1 MSTAHTTF
9 HILDALS
16 RDQISTITRET
27 EDEEEIEITFEE
39 DDKKMSYGR
48 ADSKKQQRAIVI
60 HLFGMTAEGES
71 LRCDVEGFRPYL
83 YLKVPP
89 SLDIHQFRDQLKSA
103 EFHKGEQEIR
113 IPASLSIE
121 RVKRK
126 ELYGFTA
133 DEEFTFF
140 KLAVSSLKDF
150 RSLKLLLLN
159 DYQEPTFRLS
169 KKSAPLPVYESGLDP
184 LLRFFHLRDV
194 APCGWVT
201 VNPSGDG
208 EDETTGIRVITCQW
222 DEVSPELKPPKPT
235 APFRT
240 LFWDLEC
247 YSHSGEFPVANPK
260 KVKDSKGERVE
271 HAGQA
276 GPGDPIIQIGCVLKE
291 SDGSID
297 KTIFVLD
304 TCDPIPGITVKSFKD
319 EKSMLLSWFAWL
331 AETNPDIWVGYNIFG
346 FDERYLW
353 ERAQALGI
361 TNDESLQIMSRLYG
375 HGGKVSLQEKRLASS
390 ALGDNFLHTLSL
402 QGRLQVD
409 LYHVVKRGYQLASY
423 KLDEVTKHF
432 MSGKL
437 KKIVKEDSTTG
448 TVWKI
453 MTSATGNAKVGRAI
467 VLIDETG
474 DELTEKL
481 QIVEVGKDYM
491 KVAPSEADS
500 ELDTDMAVK
509 WVIVKDDVSPA
520 DIFRLH
526 RGSSSDRATVA
537 AYCIQDC
544 DLTMDLYNK
553 LETFNNAMCMA
564 NVCTVPVTM
573 IFTRGQGIKIESL
586 IFKFCHGA
594 DMTIVTQTSPP
605 FNAPATPRIGLDG
618 EEINEEQDSYEGAIV
633 LDPTPG
639 FYTRSPIGVCDFAS
653 LYPSTIESENIS
665 YDSLLWV
672 KDYAMDGTFVKTN
685 WTFENNESLIDKYQ
699 AAGEAMGCR
708 WIDISFDIWKPDPAD
723 TRKQPTK
730 IKTGIRVC
738 RYAQY
743 PGSRKA
749 ALPRIVQGLLAAR
762 AAKRSEIKKESD
774 PFRKALLDAEQ
785 LAYKLTANSLYG
797 QLGSGVF
804 KVRLQHL
811 AASVTAYG
819 RKQIM
824 FAKAAIEKFYGPEA
838 KDPRCSAF
846 VVYGDTDSLFV
857 EINPRNSS
865 TGERLKGREAIQATI
880 DITEEAGH
888 FITKALKKPH
898 DFEFD
903 KAFYPFI
910 IFSKKRYV
918 GNMYEENADD
928 YYQKSMGIATKRRD
942 YAPIVKTIYG
952 GAIKILLQNEANAF
966 GNPVANAAAFVKKW
980 VNDMMENKVSLNQL
994 MLTKSLRSE
1003 YKMATPPAHKVLANR
1018 ITARDPGNAP
1028 ASGDRLSFI
1037 YFKQPANFKGSQGDR
1052 VETPAFMKANGL
1064 KPDPEYYIEHQ
1075 LENPVGQLFSI
1086 LVDQLPGVRPPVQ
1099 GWSADPAMQAA
1110 ERELYAREYLFR
1122 PAKEKNT
1129 NTLFKMWGQTQA
1141 NTIPVAQS
1149 VASRTRAA
1157 AEKLKKGQSR
1167 VDDLFM
1173 ARMLVDTVKKEKRR
1187 K

>member
-1 MSTAHTTF
+1 MSTTF

-27 EDEEEIEITFEE
+27 DEEQEVEMSWQE
-39 DDKKMSYGR
+39 DGERDKPYGQVNT
-48 ADSKKQQRAIVI
+48 SKQQRALVI
-60 HLFGMTAEGES
+60 HLFGMTAEGTS

-83 YLKVPP
+83 YVKVPP
-89 SLDIHQFRDQLKSA
+89 SLDLHQFRDQLKSA
-103 EFHKGEQEIR
+103 ERNLSSGQQITV
-113 IPASLSIE
+113 PASLSIE

-133 DEEFTFF
+133 DEEFTFL
-140 KLAVSSLKDF
+140 KLEVSSLKDF
-150 RSLKLLLLN
+150 RNLKLLLLN
-159 DYQEPTFRLS
+159 DYQEPTFRTS
-169 KKSAPLPVYESGLDP
+169 KTSKPLPVYESGLDP
-184 LLRFFHLRDV
+184 LLRFFHLRNIS
-194 APCGWVT
+194 PCGWVT
-201 VNPSGDG
+201 IDPTGDSN
-208 EDETTGIRVITCQW
+208 DETTGIRVLTCQW
-222 DEVSPELKPPKPT
+222 EDINPEAKPPKPA
-235 APFRT
+235 APFKT
-240 LFWDLEC
+240 LFWDIEC
-247 YSHSGEFPVANPK
+247 YSHSGEFPVAKPK
-260 KVKDSKGERVE
+260 TNI
-271 HAGQA
+271 Q
-276 GPGDPIIQIGCVLKE
+276 GDPIIQIGCVLKDSE
-291 SDGSID
+291 GKIHR
-297 KTIFVLD
+297 TIFVLD
-304 TCDPIPGITVKSFKD
+304 KCDDIPTAKVKWYKT
-319 EKSMLLSWFAWL
+319 EKQMLLAWFAWL

-346 FDERYLW
+346 FDERYVW
-353 ERAQALGI
+353 ERAQVLGI
-361 TNDESLQIMSRLYG
+361 TNDESFQILSRLYG

-409 LYHVVKRGYQLASY
+409 LYHVVKRGYQLPSY
-423 KLDEVTKHF
+423 KLDEVTKYF

-437 KKIVKEDSTTG
+437 KSITKESDGS
-448 TVWKI
+448 WIIK
-453 MTSATGNAKVGRAI
+453 TSSTGNAKVGRAI
-467 VLIDETG
+467 VLLEETS
-474 DELTEKL
+474 DELTDKL
-481 QIVEVGKDYM
+481 QITEVTKDYIR
-491 KVAPSEADS
+491 VQPSEADS
-500 ELDTDMAVK
+500 EIDTDMAVK

-526 RGSSSDRATVA
+526 RGSSADRATVA

-564 NVCTVPVTM
+564 NVCSVPVTM
-573 IFTRGQGIKIESL
+573 IFTRGQGVKIESL
-586 IFKFCHGA
+586 IFKFCHDA
-594 DMTIVTQTSPP
+594 NMTIVTQTSPP
-605 FNAPATPRIGLDG
+605 FNAPETPRLGPDG
-618 EEINEEQDSYEGAIV
+618 EEINEQQDSYEGAIV

-639 FYTRSPIGVCDFAS
+639 FYTKSPIGVCDFAS

-665 YDSLLWV
+665 YDSLLWA
-672 KDYAMDGTFVKTN
+672 KDYDMDGKELKTN
-685 WTFENNESLIDKYQ
+685 WTFEGDERQIAKYQ

-730 IKTGIRVC
+730 IKTGVRVC

-743 PGSRKA
+743 PGDRKA
-749 ALPRIVQGLLAAR
+749 ALPRIVQNLLAAR
-762 AAKRSEIKKESD
+762 AAKRAEIKKESD

-785 LAYKLTANSLYG
+785 MAYKLTANSLYG

-824 FAKAAIEKFYGPEA
+824 FAKAAIERFYGPEA

-857 EINPRNSS
+857 EINPRNPE
-865 TGERLKGREAIQATI
+865 TGERLQGRAAIQATI

-888 FITKALKKPH
+888 FITKALKRPH

-918 GNMYEENADD
+918 GNMYEENADEFV
-928 YYQKSMGIATKRRD
+928 QKSMGIATKRRD
-942 YAPIVKTIYG
+942 YAAIVKTVYG
-952 GAIKILLQNEANAF
+952 GAIKILLNNRGSDAVQEAAT
-966 GNPVANAAAFVKKW
+966 FVKKW
-980 VNDMMENKVSLNQL
+980 VADMMDNKVSLNQL

-1003 YKMATPPAHKVLANR
+1003 YKTPTPPAHKQLANR

-1028 ASGDRLSFI
+1028 ASGDRLSFV
-1037 YFKQPANFKGSQGDR
+1037 YFKPPAGFKGSQGDR
-1052 VETPAFMKANGL
+1052 VETPAFMKVNGL

-1086 LVDQLPGVRPPVQ
+1086 MIDQLPDARPPVK

-1110 ERELYAREYLFR
+1110 ERELYAKDYLFK
-1122 PAKEKNT
+1122 AGKQKGKT
-1129 NTLFKMWGQTQA
+1129 TLVSMWGLQDSKMA
-1141 NTIPVAQS
+1141 KSPPVAQTI
-1149 VASRTRAA
+1149 ASRTRAA
-1157 AEKLKKGQSR
+1157 GANKGQTR
-1167 VDDLFM
+1167 VDELF
-1173 ARMLVDTVKKEKRR
+1173 ADKMLVSEMSKDQAKSKRTKK
-1187 K
+1187 

>member
-1 MSTAHTTF
+1 MASQKTTF

-16 RDQISTITRET
+16 RDQITTVTRET
-27 EDEEEIEITFEE
+27 EDEQEVELTFE
-39 DDKKMSYGR
+39 DDDADSYKKIYGR
-48 ADSKKQQRAIVI
+48 SDGKDKQAFVII
-60 HLFGMTAEGES
+60 HLFGMTADGES

-83 YLKVPP
+83 YVKVPP
-89 SLDIHQFRDQLKSA
+89 SLQLTQFHDQLR
-103 EFHKGEQEIR
+103 G
-113 IPASLSIE
+113 PASMSIE
-121 RVKRK
+121 KVKRK

-150 RSLKLLLLN
+150 RALKQLLLN
-159 DYQEPTFRLS
+159 DYQEPIFRLS

-184 LLRFFHLRDV
+184 LLRFFHLRSI

-201 VNPSGDG
+201 VNPTDEG
-208 EDETTGIRVITCQW
+208 EDETTGIKVLTCQW
-222 DEVSPELKPPKPT
+222 DDISPETNTPKPT
-235 APFRT
+235 APFKT

-247 YSHSGEFPVANPK
+247 YSHSGEFPVAK
-260 KVKDSKGERVE
+260 E
-271 HAGQA
+271 
-276 GPGDPIIQIGCVLKE
+276 DPIIQIGCTLKE
-291 SDGSID
+291 SNGSIE

-304 TCDPIPGITVKSFKD
+304 TCDPVPGITVKWFKT
-319 EKSMLLSWFAWL
+319 EKAMLLAWFAWL

-353 ERAQALGI
+353 GRAQVLGI
-361 TNDESLQIMSRLYG
+361 TNDESLQVMSRLYG

-402 QGRLQVD
+402 QGRLQID

-423 KLDEVTKHF
+423 KLDEVTKYF

-437 KKIVKEDSTTG
+437 KKINIITAEDTG
-448 TVWKI
+448 VEWKI
-453 MTSATGNAKVGRAI
+453 MTSATGNAKVGRSL
-467 VLIDETG
+467 VLLDETG

-481 QIVEVGKDYM
+481 SIIEVAKDYI
-491 KVAPSEADS
+491 KVTPSEADV
-500 ELDTDMAVK
+500 ELDTDLAVK

-526 RGSSSDRATVA
+526 RGSSKDRAIIA

-564 NVCTVPVTM
+564 NVCSVPVTM
-573 IFTRGQGIKIESL
+573 IFTRGQGVKIESL
-586 IFKFCHGA
+586 IFKFCNGA
-594 DMTIVTQTSPP
+594 DMTIVTQTSKP
-605 FNAPATPRIGLDG
+605 FSANTDATQVRYGPDG
-618 EEINEEQDSYEGAIV
+618 EEIVEEQDSYEGAIV

-672 KDYAMDGTFVKTN
+672 KDYSMDGTFVKTA
-685 WTFENNESLIDKYQ
+685 WTFEQNESLIDKYQ

-730 IKTGIRVC
+730 IRTGIRVC

-743 PGSRKA
+743 TGDRKA

-762 AAKRSEIKKESD
+762 AAKRAEIKKESD

-819 RKQIM
+819 RKQIL
-824 FAKAAIEKFYGPEA
+824 FAKAAIERFYGPEA

-857 EINPRNSS
+857 EINPRDPL
-865 TGERLKGREAIQATI
+865 TGERLTGRAAIQATI
-880 DITEEAGH
+880 EITEEAGH
-888 FITKALKKPH
+888 FITKALKRPH

-928 YYQKSMGIATKRRD
+928 YVQKSMGIATKRRD
-942 YAPIVKTIYG
+942 YAPIVKTVYG
-952 GAIKILLQNEANAF
+952 GAIKILLQNETNAF
-966 GNPVANAAAFVKKW
+966 GNAAANAAAFVKKW

-1003 YKMATPPAHKVLANR
+1003 YKTPTPPAHKVLADR

-1037 YFKQPANFKGSQGDR
+1037 YFKQPAGTRAQTQGDR
-1052 VETPAFMKANGL
+1052 VETPAFMKLHGL
-1064 KPDPEYYIEHQ
+1064 KPDPEYYIGHQ
-1075 LENPVGQLFSI
+1075 LENPIGQLFSI
-1086 LVDQLPGVRPPVQ
+1086 LIDQLPGVRPPLK
-1099 GWSADPAMQAA
+1099 GWSADPTMQAA
-1110 ERELYAREYLFR
+1110 ERELYAREYLFKA
-1122 PAKEKNT
+1122 AKEKGSNTLLSMWGKELT
-1129 NTLFKMWGQTQA
+1129 NTT
-1141 NTIPVAQS
+1141 PVAQT
-1149 VASRTRAA
+1149 VTSRTRSALTKAA
-1157 AEKLKKGQSR
+1157 ASEKGQTR
-1167 VDDLFM
+1167 IDQLF
-1173 ARMLVDTVKKEKRR
+1173 ADRMLVSSIKKDR
-1187 K
+1187 KKKI

>member
-1 MSTAHTTF
+1 MPITF

-16 RDQISTITRET
+16 RDQITTITRET
-27 EDEEEIEITFEE
+27 DEEQEVEMSWQE
-39 DDKKMSYGR
+39 DGEKDKSFGQ
-48 ADSKKQQRAIVI
+48 AGQSPQQRALVI

-83 YLKVPP
+83 YVKVGP
-89 SLDIHQFRDQLKSA
+89 SYDIHQFRDQLKTA
-103 EFHKGEQEIR
+103 ERELNSGQQLTV
-113 IPASLSIE
+113 PASLSIE

-140 KLAVSSLKDF
+140 KLEVSSLKDF
-150 RSLKLLLLN
+150 RNLKQLLLN
-159 DYQEPTFRLS
+159 DYQEPAFRTS

-184 LLRFFHLRDV
+184 LLRFFHLRNV
-194 APCGWVT
+194 SPCGWVT
-201 VNPSGDG
+201 VDATGDG
-208 EDETTGIRVITCQW
+208 NDETTGIRVLTCQW
-222 DEVSPELKPPKPT
+222 EDIDPEAKPPKPA
-235 APFRT
+235 APFKT
-240 LFWDLEC
+240 LFWDIEC
-247 YSHSGEFPVANPK
+247 YSHSGEFPVAKPK
-260 KVKDSKGERVE
+260 GNI
-271 HAGQA
+271 Q
-276 GPGDPIIQIGCVLKE
+276 GDPIIQIGCVLKD
-291 SDGSID
+291 SDGDIQR
-297 KTIFVLD
+297 TIFVLD
-304 TCDPIPGITVKSFKD
+304 KCEDIPTAKVKWYKT
-319 EKSMLLSWFAWL
+319 EKEMLLGWFAWL

-346 FDERYLW
+346 FDERYVW
-353 ERAQALGI
+353 ERAQSLGI
-361 TNDESLQIMSRLYG
+361 TNDESFQVLSRLYG
-375 HGGKVSLQEKRLASS
+375 HGGKVALQEKRLASS

-409 LYHVVKRGYQLASY
+409 LYHVVKRGYQLPSY

-437 KKIVKEDSTTG
+437 KKVAKETDGTWIIKTG
-448 TVWKI
+448 
-453 MTSATGNAKVGRAI
+453 STGNAKVGRAI
-467 VLIDETG
+467 VLLEETG
-474 DELTEKL
+474 DELTDKL
-481 QIVEVGKDYM
+481 EITEVTKEYIR
-491 KVAPSEADS
+491 VQPSEADS

-526 RGSSSDRATVA
+526 RGSAADRATIA
-537 AYCIQDC
+537 SYCIQDC

-564 NVCTVPVTM
+564 NVCSVPVTM
-573 IFTRGQGIKIESL
+573 IFTRGQGVKIESL
-586 IFKFCHGA
+586 IFKFCHQA
-594 DMTIVTQTSPP
+594 NLTIVTQTSPP
-605 FNAPATPRIGLDG
+605 FNAPETPRVGPDG

-639 FYTRSPIGVCDFAS
+639 FYTKSPIGVCDFAS

-665 YDSLLWV
+665 YDSLLWA
-672 KDYAMDGTFVKTN
+672 KDYDMSGKEIKTN
-685 WTFENNESLIDKYQ
+685 WTFEGDERQIAKYQ

-730 IKTGIRVC
+730 IKTGVRVC

-743 PGSRKA
+743 PGDRKA
-749 ALPRIVQGLLAAR
+749 ALPRIVQNLLAAR
-762 AAKRSEIKKESD
+762 AAKRAEIKKESD

-857 EINPRNSS
+857 EINPRNPE
-865 TGERLKGREAIQATI
+865 TGERLQGREAIQATI
-880 DITEEAGH
+880 DITTEAGE
-888 FITKALKKPH
+888 FITKALKRPH

-918 GNMYEENADD
+918 GNMYEENADEFV
-928 YYQKSMGIATKRRD
+928 QKSMGIATKRRD
-942 YAPIVKTIYG
+942 YAAIVKTVYG
-952 GAIKILLQNEANAF
+952 GAIKILLNNRGSDAVQEAAT
-966 GNPVANAAAFVKKW
+966 FVKKW
-980 VNDMMENKVSLNQL
+980 VTDMMDNKVSLNQL

-1003 YKMATPPAHKVLANR
+1003 YKTATPPAHKQLANR

-1037 YFKQPANFKGSQGDR
+1037 YFKPPAGFKGSQGDR

-1086 LVDQLPGVRPPVQ
+1086 MIDQLPDARPPVK

-1110 ERELYAREYLFR
+1110 ERELYAKDYLFK
-1122 PAKEKNT
+1122 AGKQKGKT
-1129 NTLFKMWGQTQA
+1129 TLVSMWGLQDSKVA
-1141 NTIPVAQS
+1141 KAAPVAQTI
-1149 VASRTRAA
+1149 ASRTRAA
-1157 AEKLKKGQSR
+1157 AATRATTANKGQTR
-1167 VDDLFM
+1167 VDELF
-1173 ARMLVDTVKKEKRR
+1173 ADKMLVNELSSQRAKSKRTKK
-1187 K
+1187 

>member
-1 MSTAHTTF
+1 MSVNKHVTF

-16 RDQISTITRET
+16 RDQISTVTRET
-27 EDEEEIEITFEE
+27 EDEEEIELTFEDD
-39 DDKKMSYGR
+39 DDKKISYGR
-48 ADSKKQQRAIVI
+48 ADSRAQQRAIVI

-71 LRCDVEGFRPYL
+71 LRCDIEGFRPYL
-83 YLKVPP
+83 YVKVPP
-89 SLDIHQFRDQLKSA
+89 SLDTHQFRDQLKGA
-103 EFHKGEQEIR
+103 EFNKKDQEIKV
-113 IPASLSIE
+113 PASLSIE
-121 RVKRK
+121 PVKRK

-159 DYQEPTFRLS
+159 DYQEPIFRLS

-201 VNPSGDG
+201 VNPSDEG
-208 EDETTGIRVITCQW
+208 EDETTGIKVLTCQW
-222 DEVSPELKPPKPT
+222 DDVSPEFKPPKPT

-260 KVKDSKGERVE
+260 KAKDGKGERS
-271 HAGQA
+271 A
-276 GPGDPIIQIGCVLKE
+276 PGDPIIQIGCVLKE
-291 SDGSID
+291 SDGTIE

-304 TCDPIPGITVKSFKD
+304 TCDPIPDVTVKAFNT
-319 EKSMLLSWFAWL
+319 EKAMLLAWFAWL

-437 KKIVKEDSTTG
+437 KKVVKNTEATT
-448 TVWKI
+448 WKI
-453 MTSATGNAKVGRAI
+453 MTSATGNAKVGRAV

-481 QIVEVGKDYM
+481 QITEVGKDYM
-491 KVAPSEADS
+491 VVTPSEADS
-500 ELDTDMAVK
+500 ELDTDLAVK

-526 RGSSSDRATVA
+526 RGSSKDRATVA

-564 NVCTVPVTM
+564 NVCSVPVTM
-573 IFTRGQGIKIESL
+573 IFTRGQGVKCESL
-586 IFKFCHGA
+586 IFKFCNSAGV
-594 DMTIVTQTSPP
+594 TIVTQSSPP
-605 FNAPATPRIGLDG
+605 FNAPTTPRIGLDG
-618 EEINEEQDSYEGAIV
+618 LEIHEEQDSYEGAIV

-672 KDYAMDGTFVKTN
+672 KDYAMDGTFVNTN
-685 WTFENNESLIDKYQ
+685 WTFENKESLIDKYQ

-749 ALPRIVQGLLAAR
+749 VLPRIVQGLLAAR
-762 AAKRSEIKKESD
+762 AAKRAEIKKESD

-819 RKQIM
+819 RKQIL

-857 EINPRNSS
+857 EINPRNPT

-918 GNMYEENADD
+918 GNMFEENADD

-952 GAIKILLQNEANAF
+952 GAIKILLQNEANA
-966 GNPVANAAAFVKKW
+966 VAEAAAFVKKW

-1003 YKMATPPAHKVLANR
+1003 YKMATPPAHKVLADR

-1037 YFKQPANFKGSQGDR
+1037 YFKQPANFRGSQGDR

-1086 LVDQLPGVRPPVQ
+1086 LVDQLPGVKPPYQ
-1099 GWSADPAMQAA
+1099 GWSADPGMQAA

-1129 NTLFKMWGQTQA
+1129 NTLMKMWGQTPHA
-1141 NTIPVAQS
+1141 APVAQS
-1149 VASRTRAA
+1149 ISSRTRTAVAAA
-1157 AEKLKKGQSR
+1157 AEKSKKGQSR
-1167 VDDLFM
+1167 IDDLF
-1173 ARMLVDTVKKEKRR
+1173 ADRMLVSSVRKEKR
-1187 K
+1187 KKV

>member
-1 MSTAHTTF
+1 MTSDKTTF

-16 RDQISTITRET
+16 RDQISTVTRET
-27 EDEEEIEITFEE
+27 EDEQEVELTFE
-39 DDKKMSYGR
+39 DDYDELKKWGR
-48 ADSKKQQRAIVI
+48 PQQTTNQQRSLII
-60 HLFGMTAEGES
+60 HLFGMTADGTS

-83 YLKVPP
+83 YVKVPT
-89 SLDIHQFRDQLKSA
+89 SLQIAQFHDQLRGPTSM
-103 EFHKGEQEIR
+103 
-113 IPASLSIE
+113 SIE
-121 RVKRK
+121 KIKRK

-140 KLAVSSLKDF
+140 KLAVSNLKDF
-150 RSLKLLLLN
+150 RALKQLLLN
-159 DYQEPTFRLS
+159 DYQEPIFRLS
-169 KKSAPLPVYESGLDP
+169 KKSSPLAVYESGLDP
-184 LLRFFHLRDV
+184 LLRFFHLRNV

-201 VNPSGDG
+201 VNPSDEG
-208 EDETTGIRVITCQW
+208 EDETTGIKVITCKW
-222 DEVSPELKPPKPT
+222 DDVEPETKPSKPC
-235 APFRT
+235 APFKT

-247 YSHSGEFPVANPK
+247 YSHSGEFPVPK
-260 KVKDSKGERVE
+260 E
-271 HAGQA
+271 
-276 GPGDPIIQIGCVLKE
+276 DPIIQIGCTMKG
-291 SDGSID
+291 SDGSTE

-304 TCDPIPGITVKSFKD
+304 TCDPVPGIIVKSFKT
-319 EKSMLLSWFAWL
+319 EKAMLLAWFAWL
-331 AETNPDIWVGYNIFG
+331 AEENPDIWVGYNIFG

-353 ERAQALGI
+353 GRAQALSI
-361 TNDESLQIMSRLYG
+361 TNDESLQVMSRLYG

-402 QGRLQVD
+402 QGRLQID

-423 KLDEVTKHF
+423 KLDEVTKYF

-437 KKIVKEDSTTG
+437 KKIIKDNLDSKTAG
-448 TVWKI
+448 SWKI
-453 MTSATGNAKVGRAI
+453 MTAGTGNAKVGRSL
-467 VLIDETG
+467 VLLDETG

-481 QIVEVGKDYM
+481 PITEIGKDFIR
-491 KVAPSEADS
+491 VEPSETDLD
-500 ELDTDMAVK
+500 LDTDLAVK

-526 RGSSSDRATVA
+526 RGSAKDRAIIA

-564 NVCTVPVTM
+564 NVCSVPVTM
-573 IFTRGQGIKIESL
+573 IFTRGQGVKIESL

-594 DMTIVTQTSPP
+594 ELAIVTQTSKP
-605 FNAPATPRIGLDG
+605 FNVDPTQVRYGPDG
-618 EEINEEQDSYEGAIV
+618 EEITEEQDSYEGAIV

-639 FYTRSPIGVCDFAS
+639 FYTQSPIGVCDFAS

-672 KDYAMDGTFVKTN
+672 KDYAMDGTFMKTA
-685 WTFENNESLIDKYQ
+685 WTFEQNESLINKYQ

-743 PGSRKA
+743 TGDRKA
-749 ALPRIVQGLLAAR
+749 ALPRIVQNLLAAR
-762 AAKRSEIKKESD
+762 AAKRAEIKKESD

-819 RKQIM
+819 RKQIL
-824 FAKAAIEKFYGPEA
+824 FAKAAIERFYGPEA
-838 KDPRCSAF
+838 RDPRCSAF

-857 EINPRNSS
+857 EINPRDPL
-865 TGERLKGREAIQATI
+865 TGERLTGRAAIQATI
-880 DITEEAGH
+880 EITEEAGH
-888 FITKALKKPH
+888 FITKALKRPH

-918 GNMYEENADD
+918 GNMFEENADD
-928 YYQKSMGIATKRRD
+928 YVQKSMGIATKRRD
-942 YAPIVKTIYG
+942 YAPIVKTVYG
-952 GAIKILLQNEANAF
+952 GAIKILLQNQLNAA
-966 GNPVANAAAFVKKW
+966 ANAAAFVKKW
-980 VNDMMENKVSLNQL
+980 VNDLMDNKVSLNQL

-1003 YKMATPPAHKVLANR
+1003 YKTATPPAHKVLADR

-1037 YFKQPANFKGSQGDR
+1037 YFKPPAGAAGKTQGDR
-1052 VETPAFMKANGL
+1052 VETPAFMKVNGL
-1064 KPDPEYYIEHQ
+1064 KPDPEYYIGHQ
-1075 LENPVGQLFSI
+1075 LENPIGQLFSI
-1086 LVDQLPGVRPPVQ
+1086 LIDQLPGIRPPLK
-1099 GWSADPAMQAA
+1099 GWSADPVMQAA
-1110 ERELYAREYLFR
+1110 ERELYAREYLFKV
-1122 PAKEKNT
+1122 AKEKGS
-1129 NTLFKMWGQTQA
+1129 NTLMSMWGKQLT
-1141 NTIPVAQS
+1141 NVIPVAQS
-1149 VASRTRAA
+1149 ISSRTRTAA
-1157 AEKLKKGQSR
+1157 TRAVASDKGQTR
-1167 VDDLFM
+1167 IDQLF
-1173 ARMLVDTVKKEKRR
+1173 ADRMLVSSVKKER
-1187 K
+1187 KKKVTTE

>member
-1 MSTAHTTF
+1 MTLNVTF

-16 RDQISTITRET
+16 RDQVSTVTRET
-27 EDEEEIEITFEE
+27 EEEEEIELTFEDD
-39 DDKKMSYGR
+39 DDKKKSYGR
-48 ADSKKQQRAIVI
+48 ADPRKQQRAIII

-71 LRCDVEGFRPYL
+71 LRCDVEGFRPYF
-83 YLKVPP
+83 YIKVPK
-89 SLDIHQFRDQLKSA
+89 SLDPYQFRDQLKGSTV
-103 EFHKGEQEIR
+103 
-113 IPASLSIE
+113 PASLSIE
-121 RVKRK
+121 KVKRK

-140 KLAVSSLKDF
+140 KLEVSSLKDF
-150 RSLKLLLLN
+150 RSLKSVFLN
-159 DYQEPTFRLS
+159 DYQEPIFRLS
-169 KKSAPLPVYESGLDP
+169 KTAPPLPVYESGLDP
-184 LLRFFHLRDV
+184 ILRFFHLRDV
-194 APCGWVT
+194 APCGWIT
-201 VNPSGDG
+201 VNPSDDG

-222 DEVSPELKPPKPT
+222 DDVSPELKPPKPS

-247 YSHSGEFPVANPK
+247 YSHSGEFPVADAK
-260 KVKDSKGERVE
+260 KSKDGK
-271 HAGQA
+271 
-276 GPGDPIIQIGCVLKE
+276 GDPIIQIGCVLKE

-297 KTIFVLD
+297 RTIFVLD
-304 TCDPIPGITVKSFKD
+304 SCDDIPGATVKSFKN
-319 EKSMLLSWFAWL
+319 EKAMLLAWFAWL

-353 ERAQALGI
+353 ERAQALNI
-361 TNDESLQIMSRLYG
+361 TNDESFQIMSRLYG

-437 KKIVKEDSTTG
+437 KKVTSEDST
-448 TVWKI
+448 WKI
-453 MTSATGNAKVGRAI
+453 TTSATGNAKVGRAI

-481 QIVEVGKDYM
+481 PITEVGDGFIR
-491 KVAPSEADS
+491 VTPSEADS
-500 ELDTDMAVK
+500 ELDTDLAVK

-526 RGSSSDRATVA
+526 RGSSKDRATVA

-564 NVCTVPVTM
+564 NVCSVPVTM
-573 IFTRGQGIKIESL
+573 IFTRGQGVKIESL

-594 DMTIVTQTSPP
+594 GLTIVTQTSPP
-605 FNAPATPRIGLDG
+605 FNAPVTPRIGIDG
-618 EEINEEQDSYEGAIV
+618 EEIQEENDSYEGAIV

-672 KDYAMDGTFVKTN
+672 KDYDMAGKFVKTN

-730 IKTGIRVC
+730 IRTGVRVC

-743 PGSRKA
+743 TGTRKA
-749 ALPRIVQGLLAAR
+749 ALPRIVQNLLAAR
-762 AAKRSEIKKESD
+762 AAKRAEIKKESD

-819 RKQIM
+819 RKQIL

-857 EINPRNSS
+857 EINPRNPQ

-918 GNMYEENADD
+918 GNMFEENADD

-942 YAPIVKTIYG
+942 YAPIVKTVYG

-966 GNPVANAAAFVKKW
+966 GTPVANAAAFVKKW
-980 VNDMMENKVSLNQL
+980 VNDMMDNKVSLNQL

-1028 ASGDRLSFI
+1028 ASGDRLSFV
-1037 YFKQPANFKGSQGDR
+1037 YFKPKGTSKNVSQGDR

-1075 LENPVGQLFSI
+1075 LENPIGQLFSI

-1110 ERELYAREYLFR
+1110 ERELYARDYLFKS
-1122 PAKEKNT
+1122 AKEKNT
-1129 NTLFKMWGQTQA
+1129 NTLMNMWGLTNTAAA
-1141 NTIPVAQS
+1141 NAPPVAQTI
-1149 VASRTRAA
+1149 VTRSKARA
-1157 AEKLKKGQSR
+1157 TAGQSR
-1167 VDDLFM
+1167 IDQLF
-1173 ARMLVDTVKKEKRR
+1173 ADRMLVESVKKEKRR